1 MQSGDGFEAAKG
13 LAGMVTTCVEAVTRD
28 VAALGDLPPGCE
40 AIVASA
46 VALAR
51 ELDDDNSATSKSMCA
66 RALREAMDRLR
77 DLAPPKAKADRLDDL
92 TARRQK
98 RQTQKKRAS

>member
-1 MQSGDGFEAAKG
+1 MQPGDGRTASAGVPAVVTTETVEAAV
-13 LAGMVTTCVEAVTRD
+13 LRD
-28 VAALGDLPPGCE
+28 VAELGELPAGSA

-51 ELDDDNSATSKSMCA
+51 ELDEKNSATSKSMCA

-77 DLAPPKAKADRLDDL
+77 ELAPPKQRADALDDL
-92 TARRQK
+92 KARRDRRQK
-98 RQTQKKRAS
+98 KAS